1 MSNYF
6 NSSSNGQKSYQ
17 QSQQQ
22 QRSLSFLSKQKDQS
36 EQQKRGIEYYFQKP
50 SQSNGVDRM
59 LDGIK
64 EFQYENKEEDKSSN
78 AGQAFKKQGGA
89 QMTLDFFSGSFGA
102 LPKNTSHL
110 QNIMSKQNTQ
120 QSNQNQNKSNQNYSI
135 LIDEFER
142 NNNSD
147 DNDDIFEIQDKGP
160 FTKKPQAN
168 QEINIEDDDID
179 DSIEILPQGDIPANS
194 DQIKQKGNGLLNSLL
209 SNQQKNNHGSIVQ
222 RSLLPN
228 QIFMPKHSNSQ
239 ENQFGS
245 SKEFFNFQ
253 SNSQQKSSQEVI
265 QELEFQN
272 IRDKQ
277 TQDRNSKQKL
287 GLSSNLD
294 SIRIQSRFQLDPAS
308 LNARRQDAFKQL
320 DMFRY
325 TNNPI
330 QQDNKLQQ
338 PISQTQQLINNIQ
351 KNQNLVCPPSNKDPN
366 QINRNKE
373 IIENFQK
380 SEKKP
385 AISDNFNKGRV
396 RGQSNSAQNDNE
408 SDRSQDDS
416 SDEDDDDSNS
426 GSGSKKKKNQ
436 KLENGQHKR
445 TQFQMEGL
453 HTQRLLE
460 KSKKLEKM
468 YEKEKEREKKL
479 REKLILEPMRK
490 KKEEE
495 ERKRQE
501 NSKIQR
507 EKQLLLKKKQQQ
519 QELIKQKQLAELR
532 KKTYQELCV
541 NQKPKQFILQAL
553 ANDLSKASIPGEGE
567 ANGQPQNNDK
577 NEQNDKKDDTNDQK
591 GKTKIVDMAAYD
603 KEFEFLFDETENQE
617 ERKNFYSLIKFIFSQ
632 DYNKEEII
640 RVENKK
646 IPNKFSSWKEY
657 YTIFEYLFLMEC
669 ISNVQQVFQQFKSNE
684 NYRQPFSCFAKLN
697 SLSENSHGFIEFTVQ
712 RSSVFKD
719 QKEDLEN
726 GELNTS
732 EDDFYRLCTLKNHA
746 VLISNQT
753 DLDFTQLSQTEFKK
767 KKQFLFFG
775 WVVPPESNGQDTLK
789 IYADIDAQA
798 FVKQFVGYDGALPIK
813 IFNFQKMTTFIREY
827 LSIKNM
833 RYNDLNRFVYNPLN
847 IVQNNTPVENPRS
860 FIDFFEELQNRYN
873 ASQLQSIKEICLTSQ
888 GICMLQGP
896 PGTGKTHTLLGLL
909 AGLYHYIKRN
919 PEHTK
924 PKIMICAPSNTAVD
938 EIVSR
943 IIEYDLIAPGGQKVK
958 VNVIRIGA
966 IDYVPSENVKKAC
979 LEYQIERKMKEMKM
993 NGAIKKGDEET
1004 LIDMQIEVAKINQQ
1018 IEKSK
1023 KELTGSDLSSE
1034 LDYLFDK
1041 KRKLQSKISILK
1053 LEKVARRDQI
1063 KNISDQLLGLAD
1075 VVCCTLASSMSEKLE
1090 RFKNQVEVLIVDEA
1104 AQCTEPNNI
1113 IPLYYQPNKMILIGD
1128 PKQLPATT
1136 FQPESNITKY
1146 NRSLFERIIDNK
1158 IKPYFL
1164 DQQYRMHPNIREFPS
1179 IQFYDNKLKDGPSVA
1194 GRPFPNYLQR
1204 LERFNTQFIDI
1215 VFSREK
1221 MNQKSYENEAEGLAS
1236 ISICNQ
1242 MIDEIERQQ
1251 KVQPECKETLS
1262 IGIIT
1267 PYKQQT
1273 RLINDLI
1280 RKQIPKSYHKFIQV
1294 NTVDSFQGQEK
1305 DIIIFTT
1312 VRVNSKQEWR
1322 ENMIGFLQDERRMN
1336 VALTRAK
1343 YCLIVL
1349 GHADTLNSNPVWG
1362 AFVDFMAKNNR
1373 YGKFRNKDQINDI
1386 GKMVLKGSLLESS
1399 SSVYVKKDWGE
1410 QYQEMIQRQNQ
1421 VNELKLTDFEPI
1433 QVDDDNDEEKMQI
1446 ENLMQNEQQSEN
1458 KQENNDK
1465 EVVNQQIKQNTLL
1478 VKQSQDLQ
1486 ILSEILI
1493 VDKKNSDQLEIIEEP
1508 EDFELQKQQKAKR
1521 TGISFQEA
1529 LSIQQE
1535 QIQMNSMKGNG
1546 LAKLSALISQ
1556 PQKEKKQEE
1565 EKASLVLVNKIED
1578 LKKEEDPENELL
1590 KKIFMPQDKRQE
1602 QEQKKNQTDVIDI
1615 YEQLGQQRRENI
1627 QKLKK
1632 GFSESEKE
1640 GLKLQNKSV
1649 SSNQSTQ
1656 QKPSAP
1662 SSMAQI
1668 LQNAQNQVKQ
1678 KLQNTSQTN
1687 LGKPNNSLNPSSS
1700 LQTLQQLTDN
1710 QQNDSKK
1717 GLGSLLNFNHD
1728 QEQQKLLYKP
1738 HTQKNNQQEDIY
1750 EQLSKQR
1757 RDNVKNYIKEHN
1769 LDSKSKTN
1777 NFINQTPKPYNPA
1790 DAIKN
1795 SYSPSSSLQ
1804 NLSKQPLSYQ
1814 SNNLKYDQKQ
1824 NNSKQDQG
1832 APSQNKLSYTSGSAL
1847 LLNSITGSKQQTS
1860 SSSQSNSKSKGGL
1873 GSLISK

>member
-17 QSQQQ
+17 LQQQ

-36 EQQKRGIEYYFQKP
+36 EQQQRGIEYYFQKP
-50 SQSNGVDRM
+50 NQSNGVERM
-59 LDGIK
+59 LDGIR
-64 EFQYENKEEDKSSN
+64 EFQYENKEEDKSHNTS
-78 AGQAFKKQGGA
+78 QAFKKQGGA
-89 QMTLDFFSGSFGA
+89 QMTLDFFSGAIGV

-120 QSNQNQNKSNQNYSI
+120 KNQNQNKCNQNYSI
-135 LIDEFER
+135 VIDEFER
-142 NNNSD
+142 NNISD
-147 DNDDIFEIQDKGP
+147 DDDDIFEIQDKGP
-160 FTKKPQAN
+160 FTQKPQAK
-168 QEINIEDDDID
+168 QQINIEEEDID
-179 DSIEILPQGDIPANS
+179 DSLEILPQADRPANN
-194 DQIKQKGNGLLNSLL
+194 DEMKQKGNSSLQSLL
-209 SNQQKNNHGSIVQ
+209 GSQQKNNNDYNVQ

-228 QIFMPKHSNSQ
+228 QVFMPKHFNSQ

-253 SNSQQKSSQEVI
+253 SISQQKSSQEVI
-265 QELEFQN
+265 QELEFQS

-277 TQDRNSKQKL
+277 TQDRNIKQKL
-287 GLSSNLD
+287 GLQPNLD
-294 SIRIQSRFQLDPAS
+294 SIRISSRYQPDPAS

-320 DMFRY
+320 DMYRQM
-325 TNNPI
+325 NNPN
-330 QQDNKLQQ
+330 QQENKLQQ
-338 PISQTQQLINNIQ
+338 AISQTQQIINIQ
-351 KNQNLVCPPSNKDPN
+351 KNQNLVIPPSNKDQN
-366 QINRNKE
+366 QSNRNNE
-373 IIENFQK
+373 ILQNFKK

-385 AISDNFNKGRV
+385 PISDNFNKGRV
-396 RGQSNSAQNDNE
+396 RGYSNGIN
-408 SDRSQDDS
+408 DDS
-416 SDEDDDDSNS
+416 ESERSKDNSSDDDDSNS
-426 GSGSKKKKNQ
+426 GSGNKKKKIQ
-436 KLENGQHKR
+436 KLENGQYKR
-445 TQFQMEGL
+445 SPQFQIERL
-453 HTQRLLE
+453 HVQKILE
-460 KSKKLEKM
+460 RSKKLDKI
-468 YEKEKEREKKL
+468 YEKEKEKEKKA
-479 REKLILEPMRK
+479 REKLIIEPMKK

-507 EKQLLLKKKQQQ
+507 EKQLLLKKSQQQ

-541 NQKPKQFILQAL
+541 IQKPKQFLLQSL
-553 ANDLSKASIPGEGE
+553 AKDFSNAQVSGD
-567 ANGQPQNNDK
+567 GQLQNNNK
-577 NEQNDKKDDTNDQK
+577 NDQNDKKDVINDQK
-591 GKTKIVDMAAYD
+591 GKNNIVDMAAYD

-697 SLSENSHGFIEFTVQ
+697 SLSENNHGFIEFTVQ

-746 VLISNQT
+746 ILMSNQSE
-753 DLDFTQLSQTEFKK
+753 LDFTQLSQTDFKK

-775 WVVPPESNGQDTLK
+775 WIVPPESNGQDTLK
-789 IYADIDAQA
+789 IYVDIGAQA
-798 FVKQFVGYDGALPIK
+798 FVKQFVGYDGTIPIK
-813 IFNFQKMTTFIREY
+813 IFTFQKMTTFIREY

-833 RYNDLNRFVYNPLN
+833 RYNDLNRFIYNPLN

-873 ASQLQSIKEICLTSQ
+873 SSQLQSIKEICLTSQ

-909 AGLYHYIKRN
+909 AGLYHYIKKN
-919 PEHTK
+919 PDLTK

-958 VNVIRIGA
+958 VNVIRIGV
-966 IDYVPSENVKKAC
+966 IDYVPSENVKRAC

-993 NGAIKKGDEET
+993 NGSIKKGEEET

-1034 LDYLFDK
+1034 LDFLFDK
-1041 KRKLQSKISILK
+1041 KRKLQSKISFLK

-1104 AQCTEPNNI
+1104 AQCTEPDNI

-1194 GRPFPNYLQR
+1194 SRPFPNYLQR
-1204 LERFNTQFIDI
+1204 LEKFNTQFIDI
-1215 VFSREK
+1215 IFSREK

-1242 MIDEIERQQ
+1242 IIDEIERQQ
-1251 KVQPECKETLS
+1251 KVLPECKETLS

-1273 RLINDLI
+1273 RLINDLV

-1362 AFVDFMAKNNR
+1362 SFVDFMAKNNR
-1373 YGKFRNKDQINDI
+1373 YGKFRNKDQISDI
-1386 GKMVLKGSLLESS
+1386 GKMVLKGSLLQSS

-1433 QVDDDNDEEKMQI
+1433 QVDDDNVEEKMQI
-1446 ENLMQNEQQSEN
+1446 ENQIQTEQQSEN
-1458 KQENNDK
+1458 KQNNNNIDPTN
-1465 EVVNQQIKQNTLL
+1465 EQIKQDTPL

-1486 ILSEILI
+1486 IISETLI
-1493 VDKKNSDQLEIIEEP
+1493 MGKKHSDQLEIIEEP

-1529 LSIQQE
+1529 LSIEQE
-1535 QIQMNSMKGNG
+1535 QMQMNSMKGNG

-1556 PQKEKKQEE
+1556 PQKEKKPEE
-1565 EKASLVLVNKIED
+1565 EKTSLVLVNKLED
-1578 LKKEEDPENELL
+1578 LKKEEDPKSELV
-1590 KKIFMPQDKRQE
+1590 KKLFVPLDKRQE
-1602 QEQKKNQTDVIDI
+1602 QDQKKSQTGFKNDI
-1615 YEQLGQQRRENI
+1615 YEQLGKQRKQIN
-1627 QKLKK
+1627 LKQMK
-1632 GFSESEKE
+1632 ELSESEKNKDSF
-1640 GLKLQNKSV
+1640 KLQNKSI
-1649 SSNQSTQ
+1649 SSNSTQ
-1656 QKPSAP
+1656 QKPSTP
-1662 SSMAQI
+1662 SSMTQV

-1678 KLQNTSQTN
+1678 KLQSTNQTN
-1687 LGKPNNSLNPSSS
+1687 LSKPNSFNPSSS
-1700 LQTLQQLTDN
+1700 LQTLQSMTDN
-1710 QQNDSKK
+1710 QQNYSNSKK
-1717 GLGSLLNFNHD
+1717 GLGFLLGGND
-1728 QEQQKLLYKP
+1728 DKDQQKSFFYKP
-1738 HTQKNNQQEDIY
+1738 QKTNQQDDIY
-1750 EQLSKQR
+1750 EQLRQQR
-1757 RDNVKNYIKEHN
+1757 RDNDAKIHFKELN
-1769 LDSKSKTN
+1769 NDSKSKTN
-1777 NFINQTPKPYNPA
+1777 NFNNCNQKPYNP
-1790 DAIKN
+1790 DAVKN
-1795 SYSPSSSLQ
+1795 SYSPSSSFQ
-1804 NLSKQPLSYQ
+1804 NISKQSLSYQ
-1814 SNNLKYDQKQ
+1814 NNNLKYDQKQ
-1824 NNSKQDQG
+1824 NNQKQDQG
-1832 APSQNKLSYTSGSAL
+1832 AAQNQNKLNYTSGSAL
-1847 LLNSITGSKQQTS
+1847 LLNSLTSSKQQTMS
-1860 SSSQSNSKSKGGL
+1860 SSSQSNNKSKGGL
-1873 GSLISK
+1873 GNLIS

>member
-17 QSQQQ
+17 QQQQ
-22 QRSLSFLSKQKDQS
+22 QRSLSFLSQQIDQND
-36 EQQKRGIEYYFQKP
+36 QQKRGIEYYFSKQKN
-50 SQSNGVDRM
+50 QNNGVDRM

-64 EFQYENKEEDKSSN
+64 EFQYENKEEDKSQITNHS
-78 AGQAFKKQGGA
+78 FKRQGGA
-89 QMTLDFFSGSFGA
+89 QMTLDFFSGA

-110 QNIMSKQNTQ
+110 QNIITSKQNTQ
-120 QSNQNQNKSNQNYSI
+120 NSQNHSKSNQNYSI
-135 LIDEFER
+135 IIDEFER

-147 DNDDIFEIQDKGP
+147 DNDDISEVQDIGP
-160 FTKKPQAN
+160 FTKRPQAK
-168 QEINIEDDDID
+168 QQINIEDDDDDID
-179 DSIEILPQGDIPANS
+179 DSIEILPEGDLTANN
-194 DQIKQKGNGLLNSLL
+194 QLKQNGNSLL
-209 SNQQKNNHGSIVQ
+209 SSLLSRQQKNNSNNSNNGSIVQ
-222 RSLLPN
+222 RSLMPN

-245 SKEFFNFQ
+245 SKEIFNFQ

-265 QELEFQN
+265 QELEFQS

-277 TQDRNSKQKL
+277 TQDRNIKQKL
-287 GLSSNLD
+287 GLQPNLD
-294 SIRIQSRFQLDPAS
+294 NIRVSSRFQLDPAS
-308 LNARRQDAFKQL
+308 LNVRRQDAFKQL
-320 DMFRY
+320 DMFRF
-325 TNNPI
+325 TNNPNQLENKS
-330 QQDNKLQQ
+330 QQA
-338 PISQTQQLINNIQ
+338 ISQTQQIINIQ
-351 KNQNLVCPPSNKDPN
+351 KNQNLIVPPQNRDQN
-366 QINRNKE
+366 QSNRNKE
-373 IIENFQK
+373 ILENFFK
-380 SEKKP
+380 NEKKP
-385 AISDNFNKGRV
+385 AISDHFNKGRV
-396 RGQSNSAQNDNE
+396 RGQNNKANDDNE
-408 SDRSQDDS
+408 SERSEDTS
-416 SDEDDDDSNS
+416 SDEDDSNS
-426 GSGSKKKKNQ
+426 EGSGSKKKKNQ
-436 KLENGQHKR
+436 KLENGQYKR
-445 TQFQMEGL
+445 TQFQMESL
-453 HTQRLLE
+453 HAQRILE
-460 KSKKLEKM
+460 KSRKLEKM
-468 YEKEKEREKKL
+468 HEKEKEREKKL
-479 REKLILEPMRK
+479 REKLINEPLRK

-507 EKQLLLKKKQQQ
+507 EKQLLSKKRQQM
-519 QELIKQKQLAELR
+519 QELIRQKQLAELK
-532 KKTYQELCV
+532 KKTYQELCI
-541 NQKPKQFILQAL
+541 NQKPKQFILQSL
-553 ANDLSKASIPGEGE
+553 ANDLSIPSILSEG
-567 ANGQPQNNDK
+567 QTQNNDKNDK
-577 NEQNDKKDDTNDQK
+577 NEQNDKKDESNQQQ
-591 GKTKIVDMAAYD
+591 GKTNVVDMAAYD

-646 IPNKFSSWKEY
+646 IPNKFNSWKEY

-669 ISNVQQVFQQFKSNE
+669 ISNVQQVFQSFKSNE

-697 SLSENSHGFIEFTVQ
+697 NLSDNNHGFIEFTVQ

-746 VLISNQT
+746 VLMSNSSE
-753 DLDFTQLSQTEFKK
+753 LDFTQLTQTEFKK

-798 FVKQFVGYDGALPIK
+798 FVKQFVGYDGSIPIK

-833 RYNDLNRFVYNPLN
+833 RYNDINRFIYNPLN
-847 IVQNNTPVENPRS
+847 ITQNNTPVANPFS
-860 FIDFFEELQNRYN
+860 LVDFFEELKNRYN
-873 ASQLQSIKEICLTSQ
+873 DSQLQSIKEICLTSQ

-909 AGLYHYIKRN
+909 AGLYHYIKKN
-919 PEHTK
+919 QDHTK

-943 IIEYDLIAPGGQKVK
+943 IIEHDLIAPGGQKVK

-993 NGAIKKGDEET
+993 NGQIKKGEEDT

-1023 KELTGSDLSSE
+1023 KELTGSDLSAE
-1034 LDYLFDK
+1034 LDFLFDK

-1194 GRPFPNYLQR
+1194 NRPFPNYLQR

-1242 MIDEIERQQ
+1242 IIDEIERQQ
-1251 KVQPECKETLS
+1251 KVQPESKETLS

-1273 RLINDLI
+1273 RLINELI

-1373 YGKFRNKDQINDI
+1373 YGKFRNKDQISDI

-1433 QVDDDNDEEKMQI
+1433 QVDENNDEEKMQI
-1446 ENLMQNEQQSEN
+1446 ENEIQTEQQPEN
-1458 KQENNDK
+1458 KQDNNNK
-1465 EVVNQQIKQNTLL
+1465 EGPNEQIKQDAPI
-1478 VKQSQDLQ
+1478 VKQSQDL
-1486 ILSEILI
+1486 IIISETLI
-1493 VDKKNSDQLEIIEEP
+1493 VDKKNSNLLEIIQEP
-1508 EDFELQKQQKAKR
+1508 EDFDQQKQQKAKR

-1529 LSIQQE
+1529 LSVQQE
-1535 QIQMNSMKGNG
+1535 QMQMNSMKGNG

-1565 EKASLVLVNKIED
+1565 EKSPIIFVNKLED
-1578 LKKEEDPENELL
+1578 LKKEEDPQNDLL
-1590 KKIFMPQDKRQE
+1590 KKIFVPQDKRQE
-1602 QEQKKNQTDVIDI
+1602 QEQKKNLTGQLDI

-1632 GFSESEKE
+1632 EFSQQDKDSF
-1640 GLKLQNKSV
+1640 KLQNKSV
-1649 SSNQSTQ
+1649 SSNLTQ

-1662 SSMAQI
+1662 ASMVQ
-1668 LQNAQNQVKQ
+1668 LVQSAQNQVKQ
-1678 KLQNTSQTN
+1678 KLQNSSQTN
-1687 LGKPNNSLNPSSS
+1687 LGKSSTFTPSSS
-1700 LQTLQQLTDN
+1700 LQTLQSLTDN
-1710 QQNDSKK
+1710 QSNDQNSKK
-1717 GLGSLLNFNHD
+1717 GLGSLLGGND
-1728 QEQQKLLYKP
+1728 DKEQQKSFYKP
-1738 HTQKNNQQEDIY
+1738 QKSNQQEDDIY
-1750 EQLSKQR
+1750 EQLRQQR
-1757 RDNVKNYIKEHN
+1757 RDNSKNTIKEQNH
-1769 LDSKSKTN
+1769 DSKSSSN
-1777 NFINQTPKPYNPA
+1777 NFTNYIRKPYNP
-1790 DAIKN
+1790 DSDKN

-1804 NLSKQPLSYQ
+1804 NISKQSLSYQ
-1814 SNNLKYDQKQ
+1814 NNNLKYDQKQ
-1824 NNSKQDQG
+1824 NNQKQDQG
-1832 APSQNKLSYTSGSAL
+1832 AAPSQNKLNYTSGSAL
-1847 LLNSITGSKQQTS
+1847 LLNSITNSKQQVPST
-1860 SSSQSNSKSKGGL
+1860 SQSNSKTKGGL